1 MWTHI
6 RREVIHEL
14 VTPWPGP
21 EGTFDDHHVHA
32 SQYELIGERRGGSAR
47 LPPAA
52 RLLPRR
58 WGTAA
63 GSDVPRPRRDGNPPI
78 NAHAGLGKVYPSAW
92 PDRRDLDGGLAE
104 RDRAETAW

>member
-21 EGTFDDHHVHA
+21 EGTFEDHHVHA
-32 SQYELIGERRGGSAR
+32 SQDELIGERRGGSAR

-52 RLLPRR
+52 RIVHRLTIVDHLVQEVQIEPRRRAGQSPGIAASAPAAELLPLAQ
-58 WGTAA
+58 GVHQTT
-63 GSDVPRPRRDGNPPI
+63 SV
-78 NAHAGLGKVYPSAW
+78 
-92 PDRRDLDGGLAE
+92 DLD
-104 RDRAETAW
+104 

>member
-32 SQYELIGERRGGSAR
+32 SQNELIGERRGGSAR

-52 RLLPRR
+52 RIVHRLTIVDHLVQEVQIDRGGAPASRPESLRAPLP
-58 WGTAA
+58 
-63 GSDVPRPRRDGNPPI
+63 
-78 NAHAGLGKVYPSAW
+78 PSFC
-92 PDRRDLDGGLAE
+92 R
-104 RDRAETAW
+104 